1 MPVSRTKPWI
11 CIKVGLSRLGRQ
23 RPILH
28 NNGCG
33 DRAAMFLMDYS
44 MEQKVAYDPV
54 VTRMV
59 RSLKPEDC

>member
-1 MPVSRTKPWI
+1 MGKLLGDQKRPDPI
-11 CIKVGLSRLGRQ
+11 CQ
-23 RPILH
+23 RH
-28 NNGCG
+28 NGCG
-33 DRAAMFLMDYS
+33 GRAAMFLMDYS